1 MAKLRIVQQLIQGL
15 ECSVCGQI
23 VDPRDVA
30 VCNLLRLL
38 ARLKVERF
46 ALCPSCTQEVPPD
59 LQRDSEYRTRWT
71 PFVKQMVTA
80 FKRGVRWYNFKAKPE
95 RQAK

>member
-1 MAKLRIVQQLIQGL
+1 MPVAKLRIVQQQIQGL

-30 VCNLLRLL
+30 VCNLLGLL
-38 ARLKVERF
+38 ARLKAERF
-46 ALCPSCTQEVPPD
+46 LLCPSCTQEVPPD
-59 LQRDSEYRTRWT
+59 LQRDSGYRARWT

-80 FKRGVRWYNFKAKPE
+80 FKRGVRWHSFKPKPE
-95 RQAK
+95 R